1 MSVFDDVD
9 DKLYAFASLFHDVI
23 NKQAPLKQVHLR
35 GNQVPY
41 LTNEWTLSVR
51 LQHLA
56 K

>member
-35 GNQVPY
+35 GN
-41 LTNEWTLSVR
+41 
-51 LQHLA
+51 
-56 K
+56 